1 MSCLGLEF
9 SLQFISFTNIEH
21 FSSFGNLERLYSL
34 LMTCKWH
41 LNFMLFTEIYFDAWN
56 GRFTQ
61 HITQLPQC
69 HFLCCVSVMQSNLQ
83 LQNYLHTYIHLLKW
97 ILPLFRNNSYHSF
110 NKIYNTYLGL
120 SMWHHLGWPWFF
132 VLAKLLPRPGAVDS
146 HCGVNGLSLNSLH
159 HLCPSS
165 HKTLETASLFSPSII
180 LCASVFEI

>member
-1 MSCLGLEF
+1 MLSRDRHSKRMSCLGLEF

-34 LMTCKWH
+34 LMIKWH
-41 LNFMLFTEIYFDAWN
+41 LNFMLFTEIYFICAWN

-83 LQNYLHTYIHLLKW
+83 LQNYLHTYIHLLKMD
-97 ILPLFRNNSYHSF
+97 FASFSGNNSYHSF

-120 SMWHHLGWPWFF
+120 SMWHHLGWPL
-132 VLAKLLPRPGAVDS
+132 VLCSSQTFAKTRSSGIAIVVWMVSLLIPYIIYV
-146 HCGVNGLSLNSLH
+146 
-159 HLCPSS
+159 HLVIKP
-165 HKTLETASLFSPSII
+165 
-180 LCASVFEI
+180 